1 MGEKSYEECW
11 INEFH
16 KHLWR
21 SLVAGLNLINYF
33 NDKAQCGNFNIFMPF
48 RFYVK
53 SIKLILEGQKLPFWR
68 FWRLSI
74 QIFEVLNIWKCQ
86 KFPKKSKFRA
96 AEMVKMAVFDL
107 LKSAKLIL
115 RKIRVEGN
123 LLNFHTEKWPLQKLQ
138 VLM

>member
-86 KFPKKSKFRA
+86 KFPKIQITYLLNWN
-96 AEMVKMAVFDL
+96 MAIFKALDL
-107 LKSAKLIL
+107 SKLISRKNL
-115 RKIRVEGN
+115 SGRKILKVPHCVKPEI
-123 LLNFHTEKWPLQKLQ
+123 
-138 VLM
+138 